1 MALSNLF
8 GWIIKKKLLRPAERR
23 AAPGTDRRNHP
34 RPAERRAAPG
44 TNRRNHLR
52 PAEQRAAP
60 ETDRRNHLRPAERRA
75 APGTNRRNHLR
86 PAEQRAVPGIVR
98 TAREIISG
106 GQTCPPE
113 IHAEQSGSADFSPQ
127 QSSGGFFI
135 RICERF

>member
-8 GWIIKKKLLRPAERR
+8 GWTIKKKLLQSAERR
-23 AAPGTDRRNHP
+23 AAPGTDRRNH
-34 RPAERRAAPG
+34 
-44 TNRRNHLR
+44 LW
-52 PAEQRAAP
+52 PAEQRAA
-60 ETDRRNHLRPAERRA
+60 
-75 APGTNRRNHLR
+75 
-86 PAEQRAVPGIVR
+86 PGIVR

-113 IHAEQSGSADFSPQ
+113 IYVEQSGSADFSPQ

>member
-8 GWIIKKKLLRPAERR
+8 GWTIKKKLLQSAERR

-44 TNRRNHLR
+44 TNRRNHLW
-52 PAEQRAAP
+52 PAEQRAA
-60 ETDRRNHLRPAERRA
+60 
-75 APGTNRRNHLR
+75 
-86 PAEQRAVPGIVR
+86 PGIVR

-106 GQTCPPE
+106 GQTCPAE
-113 IHAEQSGSADFSPQ
+113 IYVEQSGSADFSPQ